1 MSAITREGVA
11 LVVGLGMAGFG
22 TAALTGLTFA
32 QLPTSVP
39 LTMGVGLFLAD
50 TTVVE
55 LVPTL
60 RVVRAIR
67 LAAYG
72 CFYLIAVCLAGITA
86 AYATQ
91 RFGLPLQDQFFVA
104 ADRALGFDWFAIT
117 HWVDDHPLAHTVLRF
132 AYDTMSIQIVL
143 PVMILAL
150 LDRDAALR
158 RYLLAF
164 AISLAVT
171 IAVGALL
178 PAASPIA
185 TLDLSAF
192 HVLQFTGATPLDH
205 LWLLRSAG
213 PATMT
218 GGSGLGGIITFP
230 SFHATCAVLT
240 PLALRRERVVF
251 YPLVL
256 LDAFMLCS
264 AVTEGAHYV
273 SDVLAGAAVALLALW
288 LAGKL
293 TSR

>member
-39 LTMGVGLFLAD
+39 LTVGVGLFLAD

-132 AYDTMSIQIVL
+132 AYDTMSTQIV
-143 PVMILAL
+143 
-150 LDRDAALR
+150 
-158 RYLLAF
+158 
-164 AISLAVT
+164 
-171 IAVGALL
+171 
-178 PAASPIA
+178 AS
-185 TLDLSAF
+185 
-192 HVLQFTGATPLDH
+192 
-205 LWLLRSAG
+205 
-213 PATMT
+213 
-218 GGSGLGGIITFP
+218 
-230 SFHATCAVLT
+230 
-240 PLALRRERVVF
+240 
-251 YPLVL
+251 
-256 LDAFMLCS
+256 
-264 AVTEGAHYV
+264 
-273 SDVLAGAAVALLALW
+273 
-288 LAGKL
+288 
-293 TSR
+293 